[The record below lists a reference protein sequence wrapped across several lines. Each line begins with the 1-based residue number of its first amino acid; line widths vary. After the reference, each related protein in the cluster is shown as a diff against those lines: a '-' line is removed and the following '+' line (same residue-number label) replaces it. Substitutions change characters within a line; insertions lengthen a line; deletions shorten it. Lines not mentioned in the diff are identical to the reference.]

1 MLVNVFVE
9 SNSLDTILLYDNHCG
24 DNSLEQDIMMMM
36 HLSLN
41 DISLWRQRYIEWI
54 CHTLYKISLRRYCTR
69 AIYRQDMVE
78 KLWYTCIIKLSL
90 QRIAFM
96 WDISLRYWQYISDIL
111 QEGSAIFNNYCLH
124 YFFTIL

>member
-41 DISLWRQRYIEWI
+41 DISLWRQRYIE
-54 CHTLYKISLRRYCTR
+54 
-69 AIYRQDMVE
+69 
-78 KLWYTCIIKLSL
+78 
-90 QRIAFM
+90 
-96 WDISLRYWQYISDIL
+96 
-111 QEGSAIFNNYCLH
+111 
-124 YFFTIL
+124 